1 MNKKTKAERKQQASD
16 TMSVLLGV
24 MLVLGISV
32 GGGYVL
38 TKADQAYQNSQNTK
52 VSLLDYAVDQATY

>member
-1 MNKKTKAERKQQASD
+1 MNKKTKAERKQEASD

-24 MLVLGISV
+24 MLMLGISV

-38 TKADQAYQNSQNTK
+38 IKADQAYQNSHNTK
-52 VSLLDYAVDQATY
+52 ISLLDYAVDQATY